1 MGEQSRLSKVTSNS
15 RASKMLR
22 RALAAAQQMGE
33 GKQKYNESYIS
44 GVLSSLVKKFDLR
57 SSIFAVF
64 YRVGRFEV
72 HELSSEEKQVME
84 LVQLYPFLKN
94 GEIW

>member
-1 MGEQSRLSKVTSNS
+1 
-15 RASKMLR
+15 MLR
-22 RALAAAQQMGE
+22 MALAAASKMGQ
-33 GKQKYNESYIS
+33 GQQKYNESYIS
-44 GVLSSLVKKFDLR
+44 GVLSAIVKKYDLR

-72 HELSSEEKQVME
+72 HELSSQEKQIME
-84 LVQLYPFLKN
+84 LVKLYPFLKN